1 MLLLLLLRIVS
12 LLMLLRLHVR
22 LHLLPCLVI
31 VLIPLLH
38 VLCVAR
44 LHLLLTS
51 PAHHGR
57 LFRAL
62 FLLLNF
68 LVNFGNFQR
77 ALLLSAGLPHV
88 LAEGNNLLDGE
99 AHARIE
105 SLVLGQS
112 LHAVKVSIE
121 VTRLLRVRLFFKGLS
136 DGCQQLAEQFNV
148 LSPSDVNIF

>member
-1 MLLLLLLRIVS
+1 MLRHWSAFIMLLLLLLLLRIVS

-38 VLCVAR
+38 VLSVR
-44 LHLLLTS
+44 GLLDS

-57 LFRAL
+57 LFRPL

-68 LVNFGNFQR
+68 LVNFRNFQR
-77 ALLLSAGLPHV
+77 ALLLSSGLPLV
-88 LAEGNNLLDGE
+88 LAEENNLLDGK

-105 SLVLGQS
+105 RLVLG
-112 LHAVKVSIE
+112 
-121 VTRLLRVRLFFKGLS
+121 
-136 DGCQQLAEQFNV
+136 
-148 LSPSDVNIF
+148 